1 MVIKHKIPTQAG
13 VESKYGCL
21 SAVYSPV
28 GSPQNAIHQRII
40 TGAGNTLNIGLFGS
54 KLIIFKDIL
63 KIENSIYKRK
73 YNRKN
78 IAAIEIYNEYHN
90 RKYSNKKHNSKSNA
104 HS

>member
-40 TGAGNTLNIGLFGS
+40 TGAGNTLNSGLFGS

-63 KIENSIYKRK
+63 KLKIAYTKESIIE
-73 YNRKN
+73 
-78 IAAIEIYNEYHN
+78 
-90 RKYSNKKHNSKSNA
+90 KYSCD
-104 HS
+104 